1 MPKPKDLAARP
12 DFTLGPLTISPGRRL
27 VQSSAGE
34 IHVEPL
40 IMHVL
45 LRLLDGRGKIVTRD
59 ELFEQVWGGVIVGDD
74 SLNRAVGKVRR
85 VGDELA
91 PGLFE
96 IETIPRTGY
105 RVTLRDGVEPIGM
118 AVPNYDRRTVVA
130 VAGAAAVVGAGG
142 LWWASRPKSDPRF
155 DALMERGQEAIRLDE
170 PQTAKYFEQAVAIE
184 PRNAKAWGL
193 LAYALANGIGGPGLI
208 AGPPAQAAEQAARKA
223 LAIDPKEPNALL
235 AMTVVQSSMLDWLSR
250 ESRYRSILGIDPNNT
265 LVMRSLGTMLH
276 GVGRSRESLAV
287 AERAIAIEPLCPDH
301 QVRRAGRLWVLG
313 RVAAADQVINRAMEL
328 WPSHRLV
335 RLMRLM
341 IYAYTGR
348 ARAALAMVDDEAKH
362 PIFFGPG
369 AATTWRKSLDALETP
384 TTTTIAAAREA
395 NVQGA
400 SGSPQIAAWAI
411 LTLSALGELDAAFDV
426 ANGFLL
432 DRGSVIVRPRAET
445 NGSTVNGLGWRN
457 TFGLFTPP
465 TKAMRLDPRFKP
477 LADGLGLTEYW
488 RRRGLGPD
496 AFLFKR

>member
-105 RVTLRDGVEPIGM
+105 RVTLRDGLEPVGK

-208 AGPPAQAAEQAARKA
+208 AGPPARAAEQAARKA

-445 NGSTVNGLGWRN
+445 NGSTANGLGWRN

>member
-1 MPKPKDLAARP
+1 
-12 DFTLGPLTISPGRRL
+12 
-27 VQSSAGE
+27 
-34 IHVEPL
+34 
-40 IMHVL
+40 MHVF

-85 VGDELA
+85 IGDELA
-91 PGLFE
+91 PRLFQ

-105 RVTLRDGVEPIGM
+105 RLTLRDGVEPVGKG
-118 AVPNYDRRTVVA
+118 VPKYDRRTVVA

-208 AGPPAQAAEQAARKA
+208 AGPPAQAAEHAARKA

-250 ESRYRSILGIDPNNT
+250 EARYRSILGIDPNNT

-348 ARAALAMVDDEAKH
+348 ARAGLAMVDDEARH

-369 AATTWRKSLDALETP
+369 AATTWRKSLEALETP

-395 NVQGA
+395 NVRGA

-445 NGSTVNGLGWRN
+445 DGSTVNGLGWRN

-488 RRRGLGPD
+488 RKRGLGPD

>member
-1 MPKPKDLAARP
+1 
-12 DFTLGPLTISPGRRL
+12 
-27 VQSSAGE
+27 
-34 IHVEPL
+34 
-40 IMHVL
+40 
-45 LRLLDGRGKIVTRD
+45 
-59 ELFEQVWGGVIVGDD
+59 
-74 SLNRAVGKVRR
+74 
-85 VGDELA
+85 
-91 PGLFE
+91 
-96 IETIPRTGY
+96 
-105 RVTLRDGVEPIGM
+105 
-118 AVPNYDRRTVVA
+118 
-130 VAGAAAVVGAGG
+130 
-142 LWWASRPKSDPRF
+142 
-155 DALMERGQEAIRLDE
+155 
-170 PQTAKYFEQAVAIE
+170 
-184 PRNAKAWGL
+184 
-193 LAYALANGIGGPGLI
+193 
-208 AGPPAQAAEQAARKA
+208 
-223 LAIDPKEPNALL
+223 
-235 AMTVVQSSMLDWLSR
+235 
-250 ESRYRSILGIDPNNT
+250 
-265 LVMRSLGTMLH
+265 
-276 GVGRSRESLAV
+276 
-287 AERAIAIEPLCPDH
+287 
-301 QVRRAGRLWVLG
+301 
-313 RVAAADQVINRAMEL
+313 VINRAMEL

-369 AATTWRKSLDALETP
+369 AATTWRKSLEALETP

-395 NVQGA
+395 NVRGA

-445 NGSTVNGLGWRN
+445 DGSTVNGLGWRN

-488 RRRGLGPD
+488 RKRGLGPD